1 MSWESPLFLSKVECP
16 VCGSLNEYETIRVG
30 AYTEGERDTDFCPTA
45 ISWRNPKYQKYH
57 PLLFFTATCSGC
69 FYTREFN
76 AKFKEWGKDNNF
88 RAYRL
93 KAIRDKHLG
102 SLSVESSFVKTVGGM
117 LDADAYPNETAILK
131 LLLAIYDE
139 SLNDHPSNLDLG
151 RFYLR
156 TAWIFRHLH
165 SGSAS
170 DNAAPIAGF
179 MPDIERSL
187 GDIRTTLAAL
197 GRNAGYL
204 TEAVEAHLDN
214 AAKSPTAGD
223 SGRERTKDIFSRLE
237 RIQADGQAAVS
248 DLEQTLRD
256 LSGKSAKPSGAADP
270 GCSYKGF
277 ASFEE
282 CLAKFLRVWDGVPRS
297 EMEAMRYA
305 VRYYVRAYENGKEVE
320 PGNPAIQAAYL
331 IAELSRK
338 FGDHDTARQ
347 YFNTTIKLGQEFI
360 NQIRGDRTRT
370 ALARKLLELAMAQGK
385 KNLAEAK

>member
-16 VCGSLNEYETIRVG
+16 ICGTLNEFETIRVG
-30 AYTEGERDTDFCPTA
+30 AYTEGERDTDFCPSA
-45 ISWRNPKYQKYH
+45 ITWRNPKYQKFH

-88 RAYRL
+88 RTYRL

-102 SLSVESSFVKTVGGM
+102 SLSVENSFVKTAGAL
-117 LDADAYPNETAILK
+117 LDADNHPHETAILK
-131 LLLAIYDE
+131 LLLATFDE
-139 SLNDHPSNLDLG
+139 MLNDHPSNLDLG

-156 TAWIFRHLH
+156 VAWIFRGLDLAGNDTGIP
-165 SGSAS
+165 S
-170 DNAAPIAGF
+170 AGF
-179 MPDIERSL
+179 MPDVERSISEL
-187 GDIRTTLAAL
+187 RTTLAAL
-197 GRNAGYL
+197 GRNAEYL
-204 TEAVEAHLDN
+204 TEAVTAHLEHTPSSGAPADN
-214 AAKSPTAGD
+214 RHEPIMAV
-223 SGRERTKDIFSRLE
+223 FSRL
-237 RIQADGQAAVS
+237 RQIQTDAHESVAELEQALRDSS
-248 DLEQTLRD
+248 DLD
-256 LSGKSAKPSGAADP
+256 SSSIASGGSG
-270 GCSYKGF
+270 SYKNYS
-277 ASFEE
+277 SFDE
-282 CLAKFLRVWDGVPRS
+282 CLTKLLRMWDGIPRT
-297 EMEAMRYA
+297 EKEAMRNA
-305 VRYYVRAYENGKEVE
+305 VRYYVRAFENGKEIE
-320 PGNPAIQAAYL
+320 PGNPSIQAAYL